1 MRGSFKRGNPQ
12 DLDALAGGRD
22 QGGFGG
28 ETERLPSR
36 IERYGR
42 ARRVARETLSYIDAA
57 LIDKGQLLYHQGEIA
72 LLRKKALEL
81 RDCGN
86 YLHFR
91 NYYTVDAVRL
101 HAASFCRVHLLCP
114 LCAIRRGSKA
124 LGAYL
129 DRFRVIQATNLGI
142 RFSMVTYT
150 VKNGPDLLQRFDH
163 LKDCLSAVMKRRR
176 NARGVSRHKTE
187 WEKVLGVVGSFE
199 VKRGKNSGEW
209 HPHCHMIVLHTE
221 RMDAKA
227 MREEWERIT
236 GDSKVFHIAPARHPR
251 EPERDFVEVF
261 KYAVKFSDMT
271 RADNVEAFLKLQ
283 GRRFL
288 FSAGEFWGV
297 KVPDDLTDGGE
308 GLEGLPFIDLFYRY
322 LEGVGYSLA
331 ATGKPHEWT
340 LTEHANGNEARLL
353 EGALRR
359 SRRGG

>member
-1 MRGSFKRGNPQ
+1 LVDN
-12 DLDALAGGRD
+12 
-22 QGGFGG
+22 
-28 ETERLPSR
+28 
-36 IERYGR
+36 
-42 ARRVARETLSYIDAA
+42 
-57 LIDKGQLLYHQGEIA
+57 GQSLYHQGEA
-72 LLRKKALEL
+72 MLLRKKALEL

-124 LGAYL
+124 LAAYL
-129 DRFRVIQATNLGI
+129 ERFRIIQVANPGI

-150 VKNGPDLLQRFDH
+150 VKNGPDLLERFDH
-163 LKDCLSAVMKRRR
+163 LKDAISTLMKRGRKAQANR
-176 NARGVSRHKTE
+176 YVTE
-187 WEKVLGVVGSFE
+187 WAKVLGVVGSFE
-199 VKRGKNSGEW
+199 IKLGKNSGEW

-236 GDSKVFHIAPARHPR
+236 GDSKVFHIAPGRHPE

-271 RADNVEAFLKLQ
+271 RADNVEAFLKLS

-297 KVPDDLTDGGE
+297 KIPEDLTDGRE

-322 LEGVGYSLA
+322 IEEAGYSLA
-331 ATGKPHEWT
+331 AVGKPHEWA
-340 LTEHANGNEARLL
+340 LTEHASGNEARLL
-353 EGALRR
+353 EAALRR
-359 SRRGG
+359 SGKEA